1 MRYLYI
7 LISVGLLCSCSGS
20 VETPRYETY
29 PDLLTEDQLK
39 ADPGL
44 LGGIYKAYPGPED
57 VALTAAPDG
66 YEPFYISHYG
76 RHGSR
81 FQPSEERYE
90 HTLAVLESAEM
101 NDNITEYG
109 KSLIPGMKQL
119 CEYAKGRGGQLSDL
133 GEQQHRDIAKRMY
146 ERFPEVFARH
156 KHISA
161 RSSVSPRC
169 IASMN
174 AFTGQLLAEDK
185 SLDILNE
192 SDSAYMKYIAY
203 DTPEQ
208 RAFSKS
214 KDTWYVDYGKYAMGI
229 LNTGR
234 FMDALFKNPADMD
247 SLGIY
252 ATAYYLAIGM
262 QDLDIDVDLSQLFTI
277 DELFNNFK
285 CFEYRMYV
293 CNGAC
298 PRNEGVSPKSASTL
312 LHNFITS
319 ADAAIASDTTSATL
333 RFGHDSNILRL
344 MALMHLHNAAN
355 QEADPEKYW
364 TAWQDCVLSPMAA
377 NVQLVFYRNAADSS
391 KPVLV
396 KLLHNE
402 NEILLD
408 AEVKPVTGPYY
419 DWNEVKTYWMSQ
431 IELPNSEDNSFTI
444 NIQ

>member
-7 LISVGLLCSCSGS
+7 LIVGLLCSCSET
-20 VETPRYETY
+20 VEAPRYETY
-29 PDLLTEDQLK
+29 PDLLTEEQLK

-57 VALTAAPDG
+57 VALTPAPDG
-66 YEPFYISHYG
+66 YTPLYISHYG

-81 FQPSEERYE
+81 FQPTEERYQNS
-90 HTLAVLESAEM
+90 LAVLESAEM

-109 KSLIPGMKQL
+109 KSLIPGLKQL

-156 KHISA
+156 RHISA

-169 IASMN
+169 IASMK
-174 AFTGQLLAEDK
+174 AFTGQLLAEDM
-185 SLDILNE
+185 SLDILTE
-192 SDSAYMKYIAY
+192 SDTAYMRYIAY

-208 RAFSKS
+208 RAFSHS
-214 KDTWYVDYGKYAMGI
+214 KDGWATDYNNFK
-229 LNTGR
+229 
-234 FMDALFKNPADMD
+234 MDALKMD
-247 SLGIY
+247 RFMKGLFLNAEGMDTLSIY
-252 ATAYYLAIGM
+252 VTAYYLAIGM
-262 QDLDIDVDLSQLFTI
+262 QDLDIDVDLSGLFTVQ
-277 DELFNNFK
+277 ELFDSYRSFN
-285 CFEYRMYV
+285 YRMYV

-298 PRNEGVSPKSASTL
+298 PVNQGISPRSASTL
-312 LHNFITS
+312 LYNFITS
-319 ADAAIASDTTSATL
+319 ADAAIASDTVSATL

-344 MALMHLHNAAN
+344 MALMHMHNAAN